1 MNGAVLAFFG
11 VEEPHRAK
19 GRKQMDQWVELLLGN
34 PFGLSSLIVLLVML
48 GIGGFL
54 AWFLV
59 TRSR

>member
-1 MNGAVLAFFG
+1 
-11 VEEPHRAK
+11 
-19 GRKQMDQWVELLLGN
+19 MDLWVELLLGN